1 MSELRARMIF
11 HSLRRSGRAIQ
22 KMFTFRKGADGV
34 VARALYFKMRFQTF
48 RLSDHPVCGA
58 SVASRL
64 LIDAAAT
71 PPLQGGEYALPR
83 FIHTFFRPRPLLV
96 AVLLLI
102 VATFPSAGQTHLAA
116 QLDEWRQFRG
126 TPGLTGV
133 ANSTPPAF
141 LKPLWKLETGDMI
154 ESSAAIVDGVVYV
167 GVGKGDLIAVD
178 LASGK
183 LRWKY
188 ATGNYIGESSPAV
201 GSNAVYIGDLDGLL
215 HAVSV
220 RDGARLWTFK
230 TNAEI
235 KSSPIVVN
243 DLVLI
248 GSYDTYLYA
257 VETQTGK
264 LRWKLQTQGMVHAT
278 PAVQGGLV
286 FIAGCDEIFRAIRI
300 SDGKQV
306 YQIASGAYTGAS
318 PAIDGDRVY
327 FGTFNNDVLALDLK
341 ARKILW
347 RYNDPDRAF
356 PYYSSAALANER
368 VIVGGRD
375 KTVHALEATTGK
387 PIWTFATRARV
398 DSSPTVAGSQVYV
411 GSSDGRLYV
420 LDLATGEKRWEFDT
434 GAAITASPAI
444 AAGRVVIGTQ
454 DGVLYCFG

>member
-1 MSELRARMIF
+1 TGQPYWTYDTLASVWSSPLVADGKVYLGDEDGDVVILQHGKEKKVLAEINMGSAVYATPVPAHGTLFLNNRNELFALAVKLGCLSELRARMIF
-11 HSLRRSGRAIQ
+11 HSLRRSGRAFQ

-96 AVLLLI
+96 AVLFLI

-116 QLDEWRQFRG
+116 LLDEWRQFRG

-188 ATGNYIGESSPAV
+188 ATGNYIG
-201 GSNAVYIGDLDGLL
+201 
-215 HAVSV
+215 
-220 RDGARLWTFK
+220 
-230 TNAEI
+230 
-235 KSSPIVVN
+235 
-243 DLVLI
+243 
-248 GSYDTYLYA
+248 
-257 VETQTGK
+257 
-264 LRWKLQTQGMVHAT
+264 
-278 PAVQGGLV
+278 
-286 FIAGCDEIFRAIRI
+286 
-300 SDGKQV
+300 
-306 YQIASGAYTGAS
+306 
-318 PAIDGDRVY
+318 
-327 FGTFNNDVLALDLK
+327 
-341 ARKILW
+341 
-347 RYNDPDRAF
+347 
-356 PYYSSAALANER
+356 
-368 VIVGGRD
+368 
-375 KTVHALEATTGK
+375 
-387 PIWTFATRARV
+387 
-398 DSSPTVAGSQVYV
+398 
-411 GSSDGRLYV
+411 
-420 LDLATGEKRWEFDT
+420 
-434 GAAITASPAI
+434 
-444 AAGRVVIGTQ
+444 
-454 DGVLYCFG
+454 